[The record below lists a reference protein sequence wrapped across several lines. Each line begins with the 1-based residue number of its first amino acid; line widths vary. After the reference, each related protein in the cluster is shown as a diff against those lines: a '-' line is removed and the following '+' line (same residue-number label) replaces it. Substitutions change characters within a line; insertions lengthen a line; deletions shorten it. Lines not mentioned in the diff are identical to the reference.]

1 MVGKM
6 LKSVK
11 IIKNIRKVFK
21 AGEIIPL
28 RPLTFIVGD
37 NGSGKTTFLELL
49 SERFIY
55 SCSESVYIPNES
67 LKEFQKFSHFDLE
80 KHNPRKQGEQ
90 SITLFGIVS
99 AFRSHGEMNMDLF
112 VHDFAEKQNEI
123 ILLDEPDQALSI
135 RSIYRL
141 FKIFEKMISNGC
153 QIIAAV
159 HSQTLMELVDE
170 VYSVEHKKW
179 MKPSE
184 FLKTQRRPK
193 KLKTVDSFKKN
204 KRYQVKFIMSDG
216 DIRYLDADR
225 NHVSIER
232 NASAFKRKTSAE
244 NCVKKFIPLFND
256 RIDLM
261 GEFEKK
267 FYPKIVEYEIE
278 EFEPIL
284 EQG

>member
-1 MVGKM
+1 M
-6 LKSVK
+6 LKEVK
-11 IIKNIRKVFK
+11 FTQNLRKLFK
-21 AGEIIPL
+21 INETIPL

-37 NGSGKTTFLELL
+37 NGSGKTTFLETL
-49 SERFIY
+49 SNRF
-55 SCSESVYIPNES
+55 VYGDSNLIDVSKED
-67 LKEFQKFSHFDLE
+67 LKDFQGYSHFDLE
-80 KHNPRKQGEQ
+80 KHNPRKQDER
-90 SITLFGIVS
+90 SITFFGIVS

-184 FLKTQRRPK
+184 FLKSQRRLK

-204 KRYQVKFIMSDG
+204 KRYQVKFFMEDDNIKFLNDKYD
-216 DIRYLDADR
+216 DISTSSR
-225 NHVSIER
+225 N
-232 NASAFKRKTSAE
+232 SAVFKRKNSAE
-244 NCVKKFIPLFND
+244 KHAKIFIRSFNNK
-256 RIDLM
+256 IESM
-261 GEFEKK
+261 GKLEKMINS
-267 FYPKIVEYEIE
+267 KIVRYEIE
-278 EFEPIL
+278 EFEYIL
-284 EQG
+284 CQD